1 MSSPAALR
9 LADPSSLDQLLPLFR
24 EYQAHYS
31 ALTSATES
39 QTRDFLKEVISQP
52 QIGAVVL
59 AEVDGQIA
67 GFATAF
73 FTVSGVISERM
84 VHLGDLYVAPGHRR
98 RGIATHLVDEV
109 ARFAERNGIRLVRWL
124 SVASNTELNSWYS
137 SLGATGGEFRLFLLE
152 AATRAHKEPGP
163 TVSSVTPRAG
173 PSRTPAPGGPRP

>member
-1 MSSPAALR
+1 MSSPATLR

-39 QTRDFLKEVISQP
+39 QTRHFLMEVISHP
-52 QIGAVVL
+52 QSGAVVL
-59 AEVDGQIA
+59 AEVEGQIV
-67 GFATAF
+67 GFASAF
-73 FTVSGVISERM
+73 FTVSGVIAERM
-84 VHLGDLYVAPGHRR
+84 LHLGDLYVAPSQRR

-109 ARFAERNGIRLVRWL
+109 ARLAQRSGIRLVRWL

-152 AATRAHKEPGP
+152 AATRAHKSPGS
-163 TVSSVTPRAG
+163 TLVT
-173 PSRTPAPGGPRP
+173 